1 MTSAHGPSSAAHE
14 GIDVDAVDVGGVDV
28 GGVDVGGVDVDGV
41 GEQVLLVMQARAM
54 S

>member
-1 MTSAHGPSSAAHE
+1 MTLAHGPSSAAHE

-28 GGVDVGGVDVDGV
+28 GGVDVDGV
-41 GEQVLLVMQARAM
+41 GGQVLFVMQARAM